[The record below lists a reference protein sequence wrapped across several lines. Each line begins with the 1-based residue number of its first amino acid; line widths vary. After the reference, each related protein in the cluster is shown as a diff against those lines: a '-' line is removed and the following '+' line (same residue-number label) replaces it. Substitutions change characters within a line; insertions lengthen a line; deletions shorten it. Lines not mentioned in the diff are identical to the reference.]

1 MKTGAAMPFNFRRK
15 PLPLKAVKVLVINF
29 RPAAVPAIWGNT
41 SQLIEEYIEG
51 ILQASQRYL
60 LYKIA
65 AKLDVPKYPVLMD
78 GRQYNDATWTR
89 AIQDDKT
96 AFRDAQGNY
105 VMADYVRILQEF
117 NIFQGIQTGQI
128 HEVWMFGGPYFGFYE
143 SRMVGK
149 GAFWCNAP
157 GIEYNC
163 RRFVMMGFNYQR
175 GAQEMIHSFGHR
187 AESILCRKFNSQD
200 FQNRLYSQQPI
211 PTPKNP
217 FEQWLLEHGTVHRKP
232 GGADYGQNEFV
243 WASALKTEWWPLIM
257 DPEKVL

>member
-1 MKTGAAMPFNFRRK
+1 MPFNFRRK
-15 PLPLKAVKVLVINF
+15 PAALKVAKVLVINF

-41 SQLIEEYIEG
+41 AELIEEYIEG

-60 LYKIA
+60 LYKVSA
-65 AKLDVPKYPVLMD
+65 RLDVPKYPVLAD
-78 GRQYNDATWTR
+78 GRQYNDSTW
-89 AIQDDKT
+89 AQALQDDKT
-96 AFRDAQGNY
+96 AYRDAAGNY
-105 VMADYVRILQEF
+105 MLADYPRIVQEF
-117 NIFQGIQTGQI
+117 NIVQGIQSGQI
-128 HEVWMFGGPYFGFYE
+128 DEVWMFGGPYFGFYE

-157 GIEYNC
+157 AIEHPC

-187 AESILCRKFNSQD
+187 AESILSKHFNSQD
-200 FQNRLYSQQPI
+200 FQNRLYGVQPTSA
-211 PTPKNP
+211 PRNP
-217 FEQWLLEHGTVHRKP
+217 YEQWLLQHGTVHRQP

-257 DPEKVL
+257 DPNKV